1 MMSRRFVIETLKEE
15 WWIPIMG
22 GDTATLALD
31 PFERNHQ
38 KQTTG
43 CRLVRQGGGE
53 IVSSWSVDS
62 REWDPNPFAR
72 ADGWQLTQPIIEDL
86 RLHILARVPTIPVEH
101 HVEAAALAQRVID
114 AAGEG
119 TVALS
124 VFENEHI
131 LWEMNHYTSED
142 TSIARAVHCLR
153 LLGHLPKDH
162 PLVETLMGDL
172 EGVTPLVND
181 GAAILYEASP
191 DWLKGVI
198 EFRINMSDESGPSMV
213 EGSYRMYEEDSEA
226 RDVVDGFLSAH
237 PGAVCLAL
245 KSTEIVEHVA
255 EPSGRA
261 WEENT
266 GEERVFLGKDS
277 MRHLGFSV
285 LRFDGERWDV
295 LDSIGSCVVGGV
307 LDAPT
312 ARCIAINH
320 CLSGEKTYRGR

>member
-1 MMSRRFVIETLKEE
+1 MMSHRFFIKRVEGELFN
-15 WWIPIMG
+15 PIG
-22 GDTATLALD
+22 SGDTVTLALQG
-31 PFERNHQ
+31 FSGKEQ
-38 KQTTG
+38 LS
-43 CRLVRQGGGE
+43 CCLVRQEDDRVFSWYEGG
-53 IVSSWSVDS
+53 SWFPD
-62 REWDPNPFAR
+62 PFAC
-72 ADGWQLTQPIIEDL
+72 ADGWQLAQPPIMDL

-101 HVEAAALAQRVID
+101 HVEAAALAHRVI
-114 AAGEG
+114 AAVGEG
-119 TVALS
+119 TVELS
-124 VFENEHI
+124 GFENEHI
-131 LWEMNHYTSED
+131 LAELPHYTSED

-162 PLVETLMGDL
+162 SLVEVAMRDI
-172 EGVTPLVND
+172 EGVTPLVNN

-198 EFRINMSDESGPSMV
+198 EFRINMSDESGLSMV

-226 RDVVDGFLSAH
+226 RDVIDGFLSVH

-245 KSTEIVEHVA
+245 KSTEIIEHVA
-255 EPSGRA
+255 EPSGRV
-261 WEENT
+261 WETDT
-266 GEERVFLGKDS
+266 GGERMFFGKDS
-277 MRHLGFSV
+277 RGHLGFSI

-295 LDSIGSCVVGGV
+295 LDPKGSFVAGGI